1 MTLEDYLNTGMKYVL
16 DLTEDVHLFA
26 EYDENN
32 KVYIELDNKNGVG
45 FELKDINISEYTK
58 LEDIREIILEYIV
71 NHYFNILY

>member
-1 MTLEDYLNTGMKYVL
+1 MTLEDYLSTGMNYVL
-16 DLTEDVHLFA
+16 DLTDDVHLFI

-45 FELKDINISEYTK
+45 FEIKDINISEYTK
-58 LEDIREIILEYIV
+58 LEDIREIVLEYIV